1 MSTASIIPPTRRTSG
16 LGAALV
22 STALAACCQSPGA
35 TDAGC
40 VDANCGDAGTETDAG
55 STDAGPPVD
64 AGAEGEGEGEGEVWD
79 CYSRCQFG
87 TCVAIVERL
96 DDLVDDAGVPH
107 YENCFNAASF
117 VNDCS
122 AGECATNDAQRAVI
136 EGAHLVAAE
145 RGYRVE
151 ITDVTGALYSVRFH
165 GAVVVDWAKA
175 SFTITGATVSDA
187 GVVDLDE
194 LRSKMP
200 EGVPSSLPS
209 LGSLTDLLQTC
220 DPAVQPDICHLWA
233 PNATLFGVPVGVCG
247 TAAITLWSDYE
258 PDAGIQPVEC
268 RPSDLPC
275 CYQEDYW

>member
-1 MSTASIIPPTRRTSG
+1 MSTASTTPPTSLTIG
-16 LGAALV
+16 LGTAL
-22 STALAACCQSPGA
+22 ALAACCGPTPD

-40 VDANCGDAGTETDAG
+40 IGTACGDAGAETDAG
-55 STDAGPPVD
+55 STDAGPPAD

-87 TCVAIVERL
+87 TCVAVVERL
-96 DDLVDDAGVPH
+96 DDLVDDTGVPH
-107 YENCFNAASF
+107 YENCFNAALF
-117 VNDCS
+117 ENDCS
-122 AGECATNDAQRAVI
+122 AGECATTDAQRLVI

-145 RGYRVE
+145 YGYRVE
-151 ITDVTGALYSVRFH
+151 ISDVTGGESSIRFG

-175 SFTITGATVSDA
+175 FFTVTGATVSDA

-194 LRSKMP
+194 LRSRMP
-200 EGVPSSLPS
+200 NSVPSSLPS
-209 LGSLTDLLQTC
+209 LASMTDLLRTC

-233 PNATLFGVPVGVCG
+233 NNATLTGVPVGVCG
-247 TAAITLWSDYE
+247 AAAITLWVDDE

-275 CYQEDYW
+275 CYQEDYP